1 MSGALSDVRVL
12 DITGPIGH
20 YAGRLLAD
28 LGADVIK
35 IEPPGGDPARLYR
48 PALPGVE
55 APEAGLQ
62 FLLLNANKRGA
73 VLDLEGEGGR
83 AALLRLV
90 AGADV
95 VLESWRPGEAR
106 ALRLTDADLREANPG
121 LIHASVTGFGLSG
134 PHAEWAYA
142 DIVGVATSGVM
153 NLAGFPGGPPES
165 LPDHQGYHCAA
176 LDAAAGTLTAL
187 LHRDHGGPGQLVEVS
202 MQEALSIAQETALQN
217 YDIRDTVLERLGEA
231 SQVNPMNLPGFGLYE
246 CREGMVYIMTTGT
259 AGAGFAGLVEMMDEH
274 GQAGDLKEEPHWS
287 FIQTQMDGA
296 NLRRLLTDEESRD
309 ETQRFLDHLEELVTA
324 FMAAHPARYIYEEGQ
339 RRRVLVG
346 LIATPADISSDPHL
360 AAREWFL
367 EVEDASRGRT
377 LRYPGFPFRLQA
389 TPATLRRPAP
399 LLGEH
404 TAEVLREAGL
414 DAGEIAALEVTA

>member
-1 MSGALSDVRVL
+1 MSGALADVRVL

-35 IEPPGGDPARLYR
+35 VEPPGGDAARRYR
-48 PALPGVE
+48 PALPQI
-55 APEAGLQ
+55 APLEGGLQ

-73 VLDLEGEGGR
+73 LLDLDHERGR

-90 AGADV
+90 AGADI
-95 VLESWRPGEAR
+95 VLESWRPQEAR
-106 ALRLTDADLREANPG
+106 RLRLTDAELREANPA
-121 LIHASVTGFGLSG
+121 LIHTSITGFGLSG

-153 NLAGFPGGPPES
+153 NLAGFPDGPPES
-165 LPDHQGYHCAA
+165 LPDHQGYHCAS
-176 LDAAAGTLTAL
+176 LDAVAGTLTAL
-187 LHRDHGGPGQLVEVS
+187 LHRDLGGPGQLVEVS

-217 YDIRDTVLERLGEA
+217 YDIRDVILERLGEA

-274 GQAGDLKEEPHWS
+274 GQAGDLKDEPHWS

-296 NLRRLLTDEESRD
+296 NLRRLLTDDESRTD
-309 ETQRFLDHLEELVTA
+309 VQRFLDHLEQLVTA
-324 FMAAHPARYIYEEGQ
+324 FMRAHAARYIYEEGQ

-346 LIATPADISSDPHL
+346 LIATPADISADPHL
-360 AAREWFL
+360 LARDWFL
-367 EVEDASRGRT
+367 EIEDAARGAT

-389 TPATLRRPAP
+389 TPTTLRRPAP

-404 TAEVLREAGL
+404 TSEVLAEAGL
-414 DAGEIAALEVTA
+414 DDDEIAALEVTA

>member
-1 MSGALSDVRVL
+1 MSGALADVRVL
-12 DITGPIGH
+12 DLTGPIGH

-35 IEPPGGDPARLYR
+35 VEPPGGDAARRYAPL
-48 PALPGVE
+48 LPGVE
-55 APEAGLQ
+55 APESGLQ

-73 VLDLEGEGGR
+73 VLDLSSDSGR
-83 AALLRLV
+83 SALLRLTES
-90 AGADV
+90 ADV
-95 VLESWRPGEAR
+95 VLDSWRPQEAQR
-106 ALRLTDADLREANPG
+106 LHLTDAELREANPA
-121 LIHASVTGFGLSG
+121 LIHTSITGFGLSG
-134 PHAEWAYA
+134 PRAEWTYS
-142 DIVGVATSGVM
+142 DIVGIATSGVM

-165 LPDHQGYHCAA
+165 LPDHQGYHCAS

-187 LHRDHGGPGQLVEVS
+187 LHRDVGGPGQLVEVS

-217 YDIRDTVLERLGEA
+217 YDIRDTVLQRLGEA

-274 GQAGDLKEEPHWS
+274 GQAGDLKDEPHWT

-296 NLRRLLTDEESRD
+296 NLRRLLTDEESRT

-324 FMAAHPARYIYEEGQ
+324 FMRAHPARFIYEEGQ

-346 LIATPADISSDPHL
+346 LVATPADISTDPHL
-360 AAREWFL
+360 AARDWFL
-367 EVEDASRGRT
+367 EVKDAARGTT

-389 TPATLRRPAP
+389 TPPTLRRPAP

-404 TAEVLREAGL
+404 TAEVLAEAGL
-414 DAGEIAALEVTA
+414 ESAEIAALEAMA